1 MNTEG
6 GAVLFTD
13 EVLKDENNIR
23 KIIYSILKDSDTL
36 IEIIALNDTRTR
48 GQDFSCIFKIK
59 FNKKFDTNFKNI
71 SNSIYTI
78 KAPRVLIIKLLI
90 GYPYSEIENEMS
102 IHKILGSQ
110 TTMMPICP
118 SFLFHQEIN
127 NDEMMTTIGAAFY
140 DLLKLKAA
148 EEHYTEFC
156 DFIKNKDPKTSKQV
170 QNIFVMEFIE
180 CISYT
185 DFYETTLKN
194 NAGKKLSKKSFYKY
208 TILDESIELSCVN
221 RSEELQNFFTYYM
234 TSLLAIKG
242 FHHSDIHSDNIMI
255 CSNIEEKK
263 SEQLEDQLNTER
275 TTLFPFVIDFGR
287 AGRINKD
294 ELVFR
299 ELHPKGSGR
308 KKLKLDDLSVVPYF
322 DREQY
327 LRPIYLNAV
336 KNKTNIVDY
345 VNRLLTEEN
354 YVDAVL
360 TISMCINPKS
370 GLYPPIFQGFYDFKH
385 EPYAELYF
393 INEARKIKYN
403 SIIRQLIQKRNL
415 LEKQLTQEEEQQIM
429 RDSITI
435 KPEDTPYSGL
445 EKTDPRITSEEF
457 DSKDYVNAEGRKLI
471 LRRKKRSMKKRS
483 MKKRSMKKRSIKKRS
498 IKRGLKEH

>member
-1 MNTEG
+1 MTLEG

-23 KIIYSILKDSDTL
+23 KIIYSILKDSGTS
-36 IEIIALNDTRTR
+36 IRIIALNDTRTR
-48 GQDFSCIFKIK
+48 GKDFSCIFKIK
-59 FNKKFDTNFKNI
+59 FNKKFETNFKNI
-71 SNSIYTI
+71 SNTIYNI

-90 GYPYSEIENEMS
+90 GYPYSEVENEMS
-102 IHKILGSQ
+102 IHKTLGSQ

-140 DLLKLKAA
+140 DLLKLKASK
-148 EEHYTEFC
+148 EDYTKFC

-180 CISYT
+180 CTSYIE
-185 DFYETTLKN
+185 FYENTLKN

-208 TILDESIELSCVN
+208 TILDESIKLSSAN
-221 RSEELQNFFTYYM
+221 KSEEVQNFFTYYM
-234 TSLLAIKG
+234 ASLLAIKG

-263 SEQLEDQLNTER
+263 SEQHEDQLNTER
-275 TTLFPFVIDFGR
+275 TNIFPFVIDFGR

-299 ELHPKGSGR
+299 ELHPKGIGR

-322 DREQY
+322 DTEQY

-385 EPYAELYF
+385 EPYADLYF
-393 INEARKIKYN
+393 ITEARKIKYN
-403 SIIRQLIQKRNL
+403 SIISQLIQKRNL
-415 LEKQLTQEEEQQIM
+415 LEKQLTQEREQQIAT
-429 RDSITI
+429 DSIALT
-435 KPEDTPYSGL
+435 PEDPLNSDL
-445 EKTDPRITSEEF
+445 EKIDPRITSEEF
-457 DSKDYVNAEGRKLI
+457 DSKEFVDVNGGKLI
-471 LRRKKRSMKKRS
+471 LRRKKKSR
-483 MKKRSMKKRSIKKRS
+483 KKRSIKKRS
-498 IKRGLKEH
+498 IKKKSRKSKKTKSKTK